1 MFWALALCQSDWR
14 NCGLCVG
21 LHTENGATLSV
32 GIWWRENKNKLVEW
46 KVLVWLTEDC
56 LNQVMRIPRLTVP
69 LSHDSKPNPQSSKLV
84 RNYWEKSRIDMFKEL
99 FRGSPLQFR
108 GHDSIPASKTTSY
121 DKTLDLWLC
130 NTEAACMY
138 ATRLKLTTSHFL
150 AFLIWKMEFDQTSLL
165 ILKVFE
171 NQRLSFKRLSTFF
184 WAVLYQ
190 VAVVTLILCQ
200 ILN

>member
-21 LHTENGATLSV
+21 LHAENGAMLSV

-56 LNQVMRIPRLTVP
+56 LDQVMRIPRLTVP

-99 FRGSPLQFR
+99 FEDL
-108 GHDSIPASKTTSY
+108 HCKTTSY
-121 DKTLDLWLC
+121 DKTLDMWLC
-130 NTEAACMY
+130 NTEATCMY

-150 AFLIWKMEFDQTSLL
+150 AFLIWKMEFDQTSLDSWS
-165 ILKVFE
+165 LKFLRIE
-171 NQRLSFKRLSTFF
+171 YQRLSFKRLSTFF
-184 WAVLYQ
+184 WAVLY
-190 VAVVTLILCQ
+190 
-200 ILN
+200 

>member
-1 MFWALALCQSDWR
+1 MKSACLTRRRLFRQGNEDTQTYSTTQSWLKTWSLILKTSEKLLRKIKDWHVQR
-14 NCGLCVG
+14 
-21 LHTENGATLSV
+21 T
-32 GIWWRENKNKLVEW
+32 
-46 KVLVWLTEDC
+46 
-56 LNQVMRIPRLTVP
+56 
-69 LSHDSKPNPQSSKLV
+69 
-84 RNYWEKSRIDMFKEL
+84 
-99 FRGSPLQFR
+99 FRGSPLQFW
-108 GHDSIPASKTTSY
+108 GHDSIPACKTTSY
-121 DKTLDLWLC
+121 DKTLDMWLC
-130 NTEAACMY
+130 NTEATCMY

-150 AFLIWKMEFDQTSLL
+150 AFLIWKTEFDQTSLL